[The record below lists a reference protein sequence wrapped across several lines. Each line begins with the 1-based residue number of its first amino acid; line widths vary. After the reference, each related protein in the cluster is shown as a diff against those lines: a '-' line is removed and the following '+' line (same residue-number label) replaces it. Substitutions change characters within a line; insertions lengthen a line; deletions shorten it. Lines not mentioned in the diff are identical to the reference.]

1 MKLMDMTADKAADVM
16 ARISGSVGAMLDDD
30 KIMKLMGDVSK
41 AGKKSAAKG
50 YALILTKIVP
60 ACLTDHKREL
70 FEVVGALDDKT
81 SEAVGKL
88 PFRDIITIIK
98 ESFDEE
104 LKDFFGSLL
113 GWKKT
118 EDKQ

>member
-1 MKLMDMTADKAADVM
+1 MVFTRL
-16 ARISGSVGAMLDDD
+16 
-30 KIMKLMGDVSK
+30 
-41 AGKKSAAKG
+41 
-50 YALILTKIVP
+50 VP
-60 ACLTDHKREL
+60 ACLTGHKKEL
-70 FEVVGALDDKT
+70 FEIVGALDDKT
-81 SEAVGKL
+81 ADTVAKL
-88 PFRDIITIIK
+88 QFRDVTKIIN